1 LKAKQHYGH
10 YAVTRSAP
18 AAFHQRIY
26 DYRYEVFEMS
36 VSVTSS
42 HASHY
47 LGIIMNNTS
56 IDQSELRAERQRKLA
71 LHMLAKMDKVL
82 HMVSHEIREAK
93 IASAGDVQKK
103 MKEDLAIIKAGGSV
117 ADPPEPNIP
126 PLDLPQTLPVDHQQ
140 LLPSDPPEV
149 YESRDVTRTQLR
161 EFAHMMA
168 RHIRRRIYEGQGF
181 QKPVKTRIL
190 VDLLVVDP
198 REDQRG
204 HERVSVTSLQ
214 AKNFVRQVVMNT
226 RQRVFREPTYKRRSV
241 ITERRKMNA
250 EHKARMSK
258 PDPSPVGECAVGGND
273 HAN

>member
-1 LKAKQHYGH
+1 
-10 YAVTRSAP
+10 
-18 AAFHQRIY
+18 
-26 DYRYEVFEMS
+26 MS

-93 IASAGDVQKK
+93 IASAGDVQNK

-126 PLDLPQTLPVDHQQ
+126 PLDLPQTLSVDHQQLLPSDPPQTLSVDHQQ

-168 RHIRRRIYEGQGF
+168 RHIRRRIYEGQGVE
-181 QKPVKTRIL
+181 KPVKTRIL

-258 PDPSPVGECAVGGND
+258 PDQSPVGECAAGGND
-273 HAN
+273 DAS